1 MPILDSTVYIDAGE
15 LIQLANEKKI
25 EHIEL
30 LNYPKMNITRA
41 KVKLKNGDNLF
52 GVKLSKRKI
61 SDKTKE
67 KVFKSVDG
75 VNRWAYS
82 LVLKS
87 SEDGSP
93 AFCTMRIVITDSIT
107 IDEIEYNKENPFV
120 WEKHNKQ

>member
-1 MPILDSTVYIDAGE
+1 VAILDSTVYIDAGE

-82 LVLKS
+82 LILKS
-87 SEDGSP
+87 SGDGAP
-93 AFCTMRIVITDSIT
+93 AFCTMRIIITDSIT
-107 IDEIEYNKENPFV
+107 IDEIEYNKENPFI
-120 WEKHNKQ
+120 WEKHHKK